1 MRLIHLPVRLDS
13 VPAISMPSQSLLRST
28 LYGILFGVRLQ
39 RLQHLQVA
47 QDNVPVAG
55 VVVRVV
61 EQVGV
66 GIPGAAQDVFVLLQV
81 VVCAEM
87 AGALPSLRL
96 AVLPFV

>member
-1 MRLIHLPVRLDS
+1 
-13 VPAISMPSQSLLRST
+13 
-28 LYGILFGVRLQ
+28 
-39 RLQHLQVA
+39 VA
-47 QDNVPVAG
+47 R

-87 AGALPSLRL
+87 ADGL
-96 AVLPFV
+96 